1 MTPTFSVV
9 RTATTAVEAD
19 LIISALRAGGFHPTE
34 LSTSSHFS
42 IAGAA
47 ISYAV
52 EVPSEELAAAQEFLS
67 SFESEAQSPATA
79 AADKP

>member
-1 MTPTFSVV
+1 MTPTVSVV
-9 RTATTAVEAD
+9 RTATTAVETD
-19 LIISALRAGGFHPTE
+19 LALRAGGFHPTE

-47 ISYAV
+47 ISYAI

-67 SFESEAQSPATA
+67 SFESEAQTAPAVTGN
-79 AADKP
+79 KP